1 MASKSAE
8 LLLRIKTAG
17 EESLDKLKSG
27 FAEIG
32 KAGMVAFAAI
42 SAIVVKSLTAYREAE
57 EAQNALTRSMVNA
70 GVYSKSLA
78 ADYKK
83 QADALAAVT
92 TFEDDAITAAQAT
105 LQTHLKGIAI
115 TPQLTKAVLDLAA
128 AKKMDLSSAAEL
140 VGKTIG
146 TETNALARQGIQIS
160 DTTDKNKRLAEVVH
174 AVNSSM
180 GGQAEAAA
188 KGLGVFDQLKNSVGN
203 LFEELGG
210 RLAPMFG
217 VIGNILNKLANDT
230 SQTSGAMDMFVAII
244 DRLARAAVVT
254 TAFVDIF
261 TKSIGAGLATAFEAV
276 NQAAHGS
283 FSQAVE
289 TVKSGLQEIS
299 DEALV
304 RTNTMYNQ
312 LDALDAAAVQKKKE
326 TQETE
331 TQDLITSLENKKQIR
346 IEAEAAESS
355 RQLEQDIAGQ
365 QLAMQMINAN
375 EEQKLAALIAWNDKK
390 IAATTN
396 AREKEKL
403 LTQKYNLQEQQIAA
417 KLRQEQIDLEQKKW
431 NAIAGLTGFMAGA
444 VTNIM
449 GKESQLAMAMNKAAA
464 LAQAMVATQQAA
476 AMALTLGPIAGP
488 PMAGFVTALGY
499 ANMAAIAGVR
509 LAEGGIVRAR
519 PGGIQATI
527 GEGGQDEMV
536 VPLDRAAEFGLGGG
550 GGGATINITV
560 YGGLLGSESDAHEFA
575 KAIDREMLKLRQN
588 NESVAF
594 DSRVS

>member
-1 MASKSAE
+1 MASKAAE
-8 LLLRIKTAG
+8 LILRIKTAG

-32 KAGMVAFAAI
+32 KAGAVAFTAI
-42 SAIVVKSLTAYREAE
+42 SAIVVKSLMAYKEAE

-70 GVYSKSLA
+70 GVYSKALA
-78 ADYKK
+78 DNYKK
-83 QADALAAVT
+83 QADDLSKLTA
-92 TFEDDAITAAQAT
+92 FEDDAITAAQAT

-146 TETNALARQGIQIS
+146 TETNALARQGIEIS
-160 DTTDKNKRLAEVVH
+160 NTTDKNKRLAEVVH
-174 AVNSSM
+174 AVNSAM
-180 GGQAEAAA
+180 GGQAEAGA
-188 KGLGVFDQLKNSVGN
+188 KGLGVFVQLQNSVGN

-217 VIGNILNKLANDT
+217 VIGNLLNTLANDT
-230 SQTSGAMDMFVAII
+230 SKTTGAMDVFVSVVEWISKAGVVTAAII
-244 DRLARAAVVT
+244 DVMGM
-254 TAFVDIF
+254 
-261 TKSIGAGLATAFEAV
+261 KIGAGLATAFEAV
-276 NQAAHGS
+276 SQAAKGN
-283 FSQAVE
+283 FSQAIE
-289 TVKSGLQEIS
+289 TVKSGLNEIDAQTKS
-299 DEALV
+299 
-304 RTNTMYNQ
+304 RTQ
-312 LDALDAAAVQKKKE
+312 LMWDQVAQIDQAAAQRKKDD
-326 TQETE
+326 QETE
-331 TQDLITSLENKKQIR
+331 KQDLITSLENKKQIR
-346 IEAEAAESS
+346 IEAAAAESS
-355 RQLEQDIAGQ
+355 RVLEEDIAGQ
-365 QLAMQMINAN
+365 QLAMQMIDAN
-375 EEQKLAALIAWNDKK
+375 ESARLAALIAWNDKK

-396 AREKEKL
+396 ALEKEKL
-403 LTQKYNLQEQQIAA
+403 LKQKYNLQDQLIQA

-449 GKESQLAMAMNKAAA
+449 GKENQLAMAMNKAAA

-499 ANMAAIAGVR
+499 ANMAAIAGVK
-509 LAEGGIVRAR
+509 LAEGGIVRAQ

-536 VPLDRAAEFGLGGG
+536 VPLDRASEFGFGGG
-550 GGGATINITV
+550 GGSINITV

-575 KAIDREMLKLRQN
+575 KAVDREMLKLRQN
-588 NESVAF
+588 NESVSF
-594 DSRVS
+594 DSRVI